1 MRIAIVGAGGV
12 GAIVGGLL
20 QRSGQEV
27 TFLARGRQLEA
38 MRSGGLHVESPRGT
52 FHLPSV
58 KVSDD
63 PAALGPADAVLV
75 CVKGWQVAEVAPR
88 LAPLL
93 APGAFAVPME
103 NGVEAAGRLAAALGE
118 ERVAG
123 GLCFMLSRLEGP
135 GRVRHVGDALRVTVG
150 ERAGAG
156 ASPRL
161 EALCA
166 ALRGAKV
173 DAAVAPDIES
183 AAWEKFLFIEPW
195 SAVGAVTRAPIGVL
209 RGLRESRTLLVSAVE
224 EVVQLAR
231 ARGVRLPDGIL
242 ARTVETLDRMP
253 ADATASMQRDLL
265 AGRPSELDDQT
276 GAVLRLARE
285 KALPVPVHAF
295 LWAALL
301 PQEQAA
307 RR

>member
-12 GAIVGGLL
+12 GAILGGLM
-20 QRSGQEV
+20 QRAGHEV
-27 TFLARGRQLEA
+27 SFVARGRQLEA
-38 MRSGGLHVESPRGT
+38 LRSGGLQVASPRGT

-88 LAPLL
+88 LVPLL
-93 APGAFAVPME
+93 GPGAFAVPLE

-118 ERVAG
+118 ERVVG

-135 GRVRHVGDALRVTVG
+135 GRVKHVGDALRVTVG
-150 ERAGAG
+150 ERRGG
-156 ASPRL
+156 PSPRL

-166 ALRGAKV
+166 ALREAKV

-183 AAWEKFLFIEPW
+183 ASWEKFLFIEPW

-209 RGLRESRTLLVSAVE
+209 RSLRESRTLLVSAVE

-307 RR
+307 RRG